1 MRRLPLAL
9 ALAAALLLVVSTTA
23 SARPLDIKPIS
34 FTDQVGDAGTAPDVS
49 TVSVTNDVNGTYTID
64 VTFATPLTPA
74 SFVDLYLDTDLNPAT
89 GDTQLAGADFAIED
103 DESTQSFGFYKWG
116 GSPATFSP
124 VSPVGVHVRS
134 SQDSKGLEFQV
145 GTADLGAVTGFN
157 FFVESADADGSTGH
171 YDDAPSGT
179 AVWQYKLQQQVKLS
193 LLVAKAAAVK
203 AGGTWIVALEAKR
216 SDTGA
221 TLGSEGTIVC
231 KATSGTTHLALVTH
245 AFISASGSNA
255 AVCAFKVPKK
265 LKHKLLHGTM
275 TVSYEGSSVT
285 HSFTTK
291 AG

>member
-9 ALAAALLLVVSTTA
+9 ALAAALLLVVSTSA

-49 TVSVTNDVNGTYTID
+49 TVSVTNDVSGAYTID
-64 VTFATPLTPA
+64 VAFATPLTPT
-74 SFVDLYLDTDLNPAT
+74 SFVDLYLDTDLNPST
-89 GDTQLAGADFAIED
+89 GDPHSAGADFAIED
-103 DESTQSFGFYKWG
+103 VESDQTFGVYKWDG
-116 GSPATFSP
+116 TMWNFVKTLAVKVT
-124 VSPVGVHVRS
+124 S
-134 SQDSKGLEFQV
+134 SQDLKGLEFDF
-145 GTADLGAVTGFN
+145 GTTDLGAVPGFN
-157 FFVESADADGSTGH
+157 FFVESTEGDGSAGH
-171 YDDAPSGT
+171 FDDAPSGT
-179 AVWQYKLQQQVKLS
+179 AVWTYKLQQQVTLS
-193 LLVAKAAAVK
+193 LLAAKATAVK
-203 AGGTWIVALEAKR
+203 AGGTWVMALAAKR

-231 KATSGTTHLALVTH
+231 KATSGTTHLVLVTK
-245 AFISASGSNA
+245 AFISASGSTA
-255 AVCAFKVPKK
+255 AVCAFKVSKK